1 MSSAPDRAAGHP
13 TGSTPETSRG
23 TDRAM
28 KNATVVVGTDL
39 SSSAGEALT
48 QAAAW
53 AKRRNAGLVV
63 VHVAPDE
70 IFRALETPQVTDALR
85 ARVDA
90 VIGGLGL
97 SIEVVLQAGTPH
109 SALVHAADERGA
121 ELIVVGPSG
130 ESSGSHPRF
139 GGTAERVVRYAHCP
153 VLVARAS
160 SPSISATGPVLATTD
175 FSSESEHG
183 IDAAARE
190 AEARGVPL
198 WLVHAVYEPT
208 STLSLLGPLAIYA
221 PELPDVDRAE
231 LRDVARQTLRTLLEA
246 NHAQGEIAVLDGP
259 PASAVAEHATKIGA
273 SLVVV
278 ATRGRTGL
286 SRIVLGS
293 VAETIVRDAPC
304 AVLAV
309 RREHTPSAKG

>member
-1 MSSAPDRAAGHP
+1 MSSVLDR
-13 TGSTPETSRG
+13 RG
-23 TDRAM
+23 RRSDGLDTRNVPWNRSGM

-39 SSSAGEALT
+39 SSSAGEALS

-70 IFRALETPQVTDALR
+70 IFRALETPQVTEALR

-90 VIGGLGL
+90 ATGGLGL
-97 SIEVVLQAGTPH
+97 SIDVVLESGTAH
-109 SALVHAADERGA
+109 SALVRAADERGA
-121 ELIVVGPSG
+121 DLLVVGPSG
-130 ESSGSHPRF
+130 ESTGSHPRF

-175 FSSESEHG
+175 FSPDSEHG
-183 IDAAARE
+183 IDVAARE

-198 WLVHAVYEPT
+198 WLAHAVYEPT
-208 STLSLLGPLAIYA
+208 PALSLLGPLAISG
-221 PELPDVDRAE
+221 PELPNVDRAA

-246 NHAQGEIAVLDGP
+246 NHAQGDIAVLDGP
-259 PASAVAEHATKIGA
+259 PASAVAEYAAKIGA

-286 SRIVLGS
+286 ARIALGS
-293 VAETIVRDAPC
+293 VAETITREAPC

-309 RREHTPSAKG
+309 RRDRS